1 MSSEE
6 NINKESLNKNNNEKN
21 SDYSETDKV
30 SLNFV
35 DTLFKNMPNE
45 SKTAQDPLNTKQN
58 LIYIDSSDIK
68 KQNSDLKT
76 PQKNTNNAQISSK
89 TSNTKSSQKTN
100 HKYNSTEKTDKKTNK
115 KEKNLNTVSSAK
127 NIKNPNLFKNK
138 EKNQKIN
145 KFIKNKN
152 KNNSISE
159 TYIAKQESEKEKKY
173 YQQKVKLLE
182 NRILALKKQEEDMN
196 RKKHC
201 NEMRQNYLNKKKKEK
216 YDFKQKLLSYDIDK
230 RNALEERRKAIKE
243 HKMQLNNEL
252 KESMEKTKFSK
263 MKNYKKLMKA
273 KKTSLDII
281 NENNKNF
288 EQYGKNNVYKIKK
301 EREDFKMKEIKKQKN
316 HGKTMDNYYLES
328 CEDNK
333 QETDKLKDKIERL
346 EKLETEYLNTI
357 NETRRGIIRNNST
370 GIYFIKRDMSPIQK
384 LDLDEQMD
392 GKYIASKYRNRK
404 NKKNSVNKNLLHQSY
419 NGDIENNWSEKGNEN
434 ENKKKIIKVE
444 KKIGLNYKK

>member
-6 NINKESLNKNNNEKN
+6 ETNIPYLNKNNEKN

-30 SLNFV
+30 SLLFV
-35 DTLFKNMPNE
+35 DTLFKNIPTE
-45 SKTAQDPLNTKQN
+45 SKVIQDPLNTKQN
-58 LIYIDSSDIK
+58 LINIGSTDIK
-68 KQNSDLKT
+68 NQNSDLKT
-76 PQKNTNNAQISSK
+76 PQKNTKNTDISSK
-89 TSNTKSSQKTN
+89 ISNTKSSQKSN
-100 HKYNSTEKTDKKTNK
+100 HKYNSIEKTDETTNK
-115 KEKNLNTVSSAK
+115 KEKNFHTVSSAK
-127 NIKNPNLFKNK
+127 NIKNPNLYTNK

-152 KNNSISE
+152 KNNPISE
-159 TYIAKQESEKEKKY
+159 KYIAKQESEKEKKY

-196 RKKHC
+196 KKKHC
-201 NEMRQNYLNKKKKEK
+201 NEIRQNYLNKMKKEK

-230 RNALEERRKAIKE
+230 RNALEEKRMAIKE
-243 HKMQLNNEL
+243 QKLKLNNEL
-252 KESMEKTKFSK
+252 KESMEKTKFTK
-263 MKNYKKLMKA
+263 IKNYKKLMKE
-273 KKTSLDII
+273 KKTGINII

-288 EQYGKNNVYKIKK
+288 EKYGKNNVYKIKK